1 MALYWPAGKVA
12 LEFVEEVPEGGPY
25 PPDTLVLTAAAEHAH
40 DPSFARDLH
49 DIVLSRVIRHAHESL
64 EDSLAAQHTGGGEH
78 EGDAGDAAPDGAV
91 AQAEADFERTL
102 TEALPAGPV
111 EAMPAGPVEGR
122 GARDAG
128 VGGDRTRP
136 YGPEDLCAEVID
148 ELMWAAE
155 QSLERPCV
163 VFDHCDKVVIRA

>member
-64 EDSLAAQHTGGGEH
+64 EDSLAAQHMGGGEH
-78 EGDAGDAAPDGAV
+78 EGDADEASPDGAV

-102 TEALPAGPV
+102 TETLPAGPV
-111 EAMPAGPVEGR
+111 EGLGTKDS
-122 GARDAG
+122 GTRDDVA
-128 VGGDRTRP
+128 RP
-136 YGPEDLCAEVID
+136 YGPVDLCAEMID

-155 QSLERPCV
+155 QSLDRPCV